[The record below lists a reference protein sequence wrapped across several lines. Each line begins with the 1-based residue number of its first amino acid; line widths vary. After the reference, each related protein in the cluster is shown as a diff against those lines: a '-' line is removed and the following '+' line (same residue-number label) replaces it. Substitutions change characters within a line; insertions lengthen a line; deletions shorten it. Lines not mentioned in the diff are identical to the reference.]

1 MKLDR
6 VHEDLEAGRRWKA
19 LDRLQGMRS
28 TAPADQAVLEL
39 LGRVRADM
47 GELPEAGLAW
57 FLTDGDDPRREAA
70 FAAMRERHGRVPM
83 QMAQKV
89 KPRAPI
95 EAFPPGAQARL
106 RELQADLGQVGIS
119 WDPGVARDR
128 DDVEPKEPSTLSW
141 LAGVAG
147 CLGLALLLILPWV
160 RGVIAFFE

>member
-1 MKLDR
+1 MNLDR
-6 VHEDLEAGRRWKA
+6 VHEDLEAGRAWKA

-57 FLTDGDDPRREAA
+57 LLTDGDDPRREAA

-83 QMAQKV
+83 QLVHKL

-95 EAFPPGAQARL
+95 DAFPPGAQARL
-106 RELQADLGQVGIS
+106 RELQAELDRTGVR
-119 WDPGVARDR
+119 WNPGARL
-128 DDVEPKEPSTLSW
+128 ESNEIEHKKPSVLSD

-147 CLGLALLLILPWV
+147 CLGLALALLLPWV
-160 RGVIAFFE
+160 RGVLAFFE

>member
-1 MKLDR
+1 MDLDS
-6 VHEDLEAGRRWKA
+6 VHADLEAGRLWKA

-47 GELPEAGLAW
+47 GELPDAGLAW

-70 FAAMRERHGRVPM
+70 FAAMHERHGRITM
-83 QMAQKV
+83 QLVHKL

-106 RELQADLGQVGIS
+106 RELQAELDRIGVR
-119 WDPGVARDR
+119 WDPAATRDR
-128 DDVEPKEPSTLSW
+128 SEVEWKEASTLSTV
-141 LAGVAG
+141 AGVAG
-147 CLGLALLLILPWV
+147 CLTLALVLLVPWL
-160 RGVIAFFE
+160 RGLLAFFE